1 MECNNTFSAFVP
13 VKGND
18 VHHEASFEGSGPTR
32 SDEVH
37 VPTDPMAPFSPEDQ
51 DYSLLKFNPFEG
63 DGVVHLM
70 ATLEGPETEE
80 EHIPLD
86 RSDPS
91 NPSASFNGLP
101 CSCLAGK
108 PFFPLPH
115 PELLHDRLD
124 RCIKIALS
132 KLCYWGKA
140 EYCKEHLFLET
151 NITGLTEEEHRL
163 FLCLPHR
170 HTVVKDNP
178 NGIYRSNTQ

>member
-1 MECNNTFSAFVP
+1 MECNTFSAFVP
-13 VKGND
+13 VKGSD
-18 VHHEASFEGSGPTR
+18 IHLDATFEGPGPTR
-32 SDEVH
+32 TDEVP
-37 VPTDPMAPFSPEDQ
+37 VPTDPNASFGPEDEY
-51 DYSLLKFNPFEG
+51 YSLLKFNPFEE
-63 DGVVHLM
+63 DGVIHLM
-70 ATLEGPETEE
+70 ATLAGPETEE

-91 NPSASFNGLP
+91 NPLASFNGFP
-101 CSCLAGK
+101 CSCLAEK
-108 PFFPLPH
+108 PFYPLP
-115 PELLHDRLD
+115 PPNSLHDRLD
-124 RCIKIALS
+124 RCIKIALT

-140 EYCKEHLFLET
+140 EYCEEHLFLET